1 MDKTVNDYAIPIDVY
16 PHLRENQTLQDAI
29 DVIRS
34 FTCVDYLQFSEVLI
48 LNDQRQLVGRITVRE
63 ILRGF
68 GPHLLTKDETPDFEG
83 LEADF
88 PNLAILWEDSFYREC
103 RKQAGRPIS
112 EFLSPIKATV
122 KPSDPLLKALYIMMR
137 THENNLPVLEENR
150 VVGVMRIKE
159 VFSAVC
165 SYCAV

>member
-1 MDKTVNDYAIPIDVY
+1 MDKTVSDFAIPIDVY
-16 PHLRENQTLQDAI
+16 PHLQENQVLQDAI

-48 LNDQRQLVGRITVRE
+48 LNDQHELVGRITVRE

-68 GPHLLTKDETPDFEG
+68 GPQWLAEDETPDFEG

-88 PNLAILWEDSFYREC
+88 PNLAILWEDSFYKEC
-103 RKQAGRPIS
+103 RNQAGRPLK

-137 THENNLPVLEENR
+137 AHDNNLPVIDENR
-150 VVGVMRIKE
+150 IVGVIRIKE
-159 VFSAVC
+159 VFTAVC
-165 SYCAV
+165 GHCGV

>member
-1 MDKTVNDYAIPIDVY
+1 MDKTVSDFAIPIAVY
-16 PHLRENQTLQDAI
+16 PHLQENQVLQDAI

-48 LNDQRQLVGRITVRE
+48 LNGQHELVGRITVRE

-68 GPHLLTKDETPDFEG
+68 GPQWLAEDETPDFEG

-88 PNLAILWEDSFYREC
+88 PNLAILWEDSFYKEC
-103 RKQAGRPIS
+103 RNQAGRPLK

-137 THENNLPVLEENR
+137 AHDNNLPVIDENR
-150 VVGVMRIKE
+150 IVGVIRIKE
-159 VFSAVC
+159 VFTAVC
-165 SYCAV
+165 GHCGV

>member
-16 PHLRENQTLQDAI
+16 PHLYENQRLQDAI
-29 DVIRS
+29 DAIRS
-34 FTCVDYLQFSEVLI
+34 FTCVDYLQFSEVLV
-48 LNDQRQLVGRITVRE
+48 LNGRHQLVGRISVRE

-68 GPHLLTKDETPDFEG
+68 GPQWLTEDETPDFEG

-88 PNLAILWEDSFYREC
+88 PNLAILWGDSFYKEC
-103 RKQAGRPIS
+103 RNQAGRPIG
-112 EFLSPIKATV
+112 EFLSPIKAIV

-137 THENNLPVLEENR
+137 TRENNLPVLDQNR
-150 VVGVMRIKE
+150 VTGVIRIKE

-165 SYCAV
+165 TYCEV